1 MCCCHL
7 SQKEMVLAST
17 YRVRYILRLDY
28 RDTLIAATGWRRRV
42 NIARI
47 RYPRN
52 AIVTVA

>member
-1 MCCCHL
+1 
-7 SQKEMVLAST
+7 MVLAST